1 MVVGRTNGRTAARS
15 PSQARLVSVVWR
27 RRGVTPV
34 FRPDFSMAGKI
45 KNQALRRRLG
55 GAFAS
60 SIWQQNVRRLA
71 LSVVNVSG
79 RSLYR
84 GRRWADAFSGSILEF
99 LYPVRYRDAARHKRQ
114 ASRLT
119 CFSNFVAAARY
130 RVLLSDPSLSYLK
143 TFCGASSPKVT
154 LVLKR
159 PSVFVCKIRILRSS
173 NTANSGCT

>member
-1 MVVGRTNGRTAARS
+1 MAAERTEAGVKRRKRTEDRY
-15 PSQARLVSVVWR
+15 
-27 RRGVTPV
+27 
-34 FRPDFSMAGKI
+34 
-45 KNQALRRRLG
+45 
-55 GAFAS
+55 
-60 SIWQQNVRRLA
+60 
-71 LSVVNVSG
+71 

-84 GRRWADAFSGSILEF
+84 GRRWADPISGSILEF
-99 LYPVRYRDAARHKRQ
+99 LYPFRYRDAARHKRQ

-119 CFSNFVAAARY
+119 CFSNFVAAVRY

-173 NTANSGCT
+173 NTANSGCTWQRWLNEHNGDLMGALDITQFFQMVS